1 MKKVININFQ
11 GRVIPIEES
20 AYEILKNYTDSL
32 RRYFANE
39 EGRDEII
46 NDIEN
51 RIAELFTEELKKN
64 QTGCITDANVEAI
77 IKSIGRPEDFDG
89 DIAEASSSEK
99 SYSSSSS
106 ASSASHSQSAHEPR
120 GSLYRNANDKVL
132 GGVCSGLAHYLRIDP
147 TIVRVLFAIITFGGF
162 GSGVLLYII
171 LWMVLPAKGME
182 ETGIR
187 RRLYRNP
194 DNKVIGGVAGGLAS
208 YFNIA
213 VWVPRVIF
221 ALPLIVSLFHS
232 IFRNIWGNWGF
243 INVPNVV
250 FSGFGSTLTLVYI
263 ILWIVIPE
271 AKTASEKLEMKGE
284 KVDLE
289 SIKASVQEELQ
300 GVKGRAEKFGSEF
313 SEKAKEWGKDFSEKS
328 KEFSKEVSE
337 RSRALSSELSPA
349 ASSAGSGLGHA
360 IGVLFKAFFLFIAGV
375 VVFALFVALM
385 AIMFSGVGMFGLR
398 NFILDGFWQNF
409 LAISTLALFFGVPII
424 AAVVW
429 LIRRMAGIRSKN
441 NYLGYIFGGLWT
453 IGWICII
460 FFIALVTREFK
471 RQESVKEEVVVTSP
485 ANGKLAVDLKPVDG
499 KFYGMFWF
507 NDNDND
513 REIPGLSEDENSML
527 LNTVRIKIAKSDDS
541 NYHAYLLKFA
551 RANTSPVAEA
561 NAEKISFPVSQKD
574 SILFLPKGFAI
585 SKETKFRNQQVMVII
600 EVPVGKQIRIDNS
613 TSFFSWFN
621 VNTRFRG
628 RGVNMD
634 WDEEWWD
641 NDYSWRTD
649 VWYTMTTSGIERTD
663 KKSDD
668 EDNNDNNDSNPSTD
682 KDKSNNDGGDYRYK
696 KGDKKTDSVNI
707 QLKSKDTTVNI
718 KLNTKAENGDTE
730 KESGDEAGMSEKSTK
745 VSSYTGHMISIFN
758 LLGIAD

>member
-132 GGVCSGLAHYLRIDP
+132 GGVCGGLANYLRIDP
-147 TIVRVLFAIITFGGF
+147 TIVRVLFAIITLGGF

-171 LWMVLPAKGME
+171 LWIVLPAKGME
-182 ETGIR
+182 STAR

-194 DNKVIGGVAGGLAS
+194 DTKVIGGVAGGISA
-208 YFNIA
+208 YFNIP
-213 VWVPRVIF
+213 VWVPRVVF
-221 ALPLIVSLFHS
+221 AMPLILGLVNT
-232 IFRNIWGNWGF
+232 IFRNIWGFWGF
-243 INVPNVV
+243 DSVPHMV
-250 FSGFGSTLTLVYI
+250 FSGFGGTLTLIYI

-271 AKTASEKLEMKGE
+271 AKTASEKLEMRGE

-313 SEKAKEWGKDFSEKS
+313 SEKAKDWGKDFGEKAGAWG
-328 KEFSKEVSE
+328 KEVGE
-337 RSRALSSELSPA
+337 RGRALSSEISPA
-349 ASSAGSGLGHA
+349 ASRAGSGLGHA

-398 NFILDGFWQNF
+398 NFVLDGFWQNF

-424 AAVVW
+424 AAVIW

-471 RQESVKEEVVVTSP
+471 RQESVKEEVVITSP
-485 ANGKLAVDLKPVDG
+485 QSGKLAVDLKPVDG

-507 NDNDND
+507 D
-513 REIPGLSEDENSML
+513 EDSML

-551 RANTSPVAEA
+551 RANTSPMAEA

-585 SKETKFRNQQVMVII
+585 SKETKFRNQQVMVVI
-600 EVPVGKQIRIDNS
+600 EVPVGKQVRIDNS
-613 TSFFSWFN
+613 TNFFSWFN

-649 VWYTMTTSGIERTD
+649 VWYTMTASGIERTD

-668 EDNNDNNDSNPSTD
+668 EDSDDTSPATD
-682 KDKSNNDGGDYRYK
+682 QDKSNNDGGDYRYK
-696 KGDKKTDSVNI
+696 KGDKKIDSVNI

-718 KLNTKAENGDTE
+718 KLNTKAEIGDTE
-730 KESGDEAGMSEKSTK
+730 KESGDETVMNEKSTK
-745 VSSYTGHMISIFN
+745 VSSYTGHMISVFN